1 MAEEKKVERL
11 GRFISRA
18 EARRREPAPPKGYW
32 ARSYA
37 IIRRRIITGILF
49 LIPIATTL
57 WFLNFLLSSIYTK
70 FEPFLKPI
78 LIQQWKI
85 APDSVAYKAVGVV
98 MSVITALAMLYLFGL
113 ITSRTAVRRLIGL
126 AESLVVRIPLVKFFY
141 KTSKQ
146 IAETLA
152 LPTGSARKK
161 VVAID
166 FPRLGIKTI
175 AFATGETSLEGDP
188 QPYVNVFVPTTPNP
202 TSGYLVLLPRESVW
216 ETNLTFEQAMRFIVS
231 GGILPPDQILLRPY
245 QTSLVGDESAEETEL
260 LTDGSPIGPDDATD
274 PASHRR

>member
-11 GRFISRA
+11 ERFISRA
-18 EARRREPAPPKGYW
+18 EARRREPPPPKGYW
-32 ARSYA
+32 ARNYA

-57 WFLNFLLSSIYTK
+57 WFLNFLLSTIYIK
-70 FEPFLKPI
+70 FEPLIKPI

-85 APDSVAYKAVGVV
+85 APDSVAYKTVGIV
-98 MSVITALAMLYLFGL
+98 MSVIAALAMLYLFGL
-113 ITSRTAVRRLIGL
+113 ITSRTAVKRLISL

-166 FPRLGIKTI
+166 FPRIGIKTI
-175 AFATGETSLEGDP
+175 AFATGETPLESAP
-188 QPYVNVFVPTTPNP
+188 EPYVNVFVPTTPNP

-216 ETNLTFEQAMRFIVS
+216 ETNLTFEEAMRFIVS
-231 GGILPPDQILLRPY
+231 GGILPPNRILLRPY
-245 QTSLVGDESAEETEL
+245 QTSLVEEESTEETEL
-260 LTDGSPIGPDDATD
+260 LPGPFPVDYDNATD
-274 PASHRR
+274 TSSHR